1 MLPIFDYGYLHAV
14 YPWLKRFFLH
24 GAVFDDSGEAGTG
37 DVIRNS
43 WGDVLASLL
52 KHIPNSLSIATLEL
66 LAPRKPAMFVQEV
79 GIGSSIFEGDY
90 EVFIKVL
97 DWGN

>member
-1 MLPIFDYGYLHAV
+1 M
-14 YPWLKRFFLH
+14 WLKRYFFH
-24 GAVFDDSGEAGTG
+24 GAVFDDSGEEGTG

-52 KHIPNSLSIATLEL
+52 KRIPNSPSIATLEL

-79 GIGSSIFEGDY
+79 GIGSSIFKDDY
-90 EVFIKVL
+90 EVVIKVL
-97 DWGN
+97 DWAN